1 MPKNKP
7 NNFNKK
13 EISKKIS
20 KNTGLPI
27 SYTSEIVDDFIV
39 NLKIQIKSKE
49 TIIKNFAKFKVMEK
63 SERIGRN
70 PRNNKAY
77 KIAKAKTL
85 SFIVSK
91 ILSKKIKNL

>member
-7 NNFNKK
+7 NNLKKK

-20 KNTGLPI
+20 SNTGLPI
-27 SYTSEIVDDFIV
+27 SYTNEIVDDFIQ
-39 NLKIQIKSKE
+39 NLKNQIKSKE
-49 TIIKNFAKFKVMEK
+49 IIIKNFAKFKVIDK

-70 PRNNKAY
+70 PKNNETY
-77 KIAKAKTL
+77 KIKKAKTL
-85 SFIVSK
+85 SFVVSK

>member
-7 NNFNKK
+7 NNLNKK

-27 SYTSEIVDDFIV
+27 SYTNEIVDDFIA
-39 NLKIQIKSKE
+39 NLKNQIKSKE
-49 TIIKNFAKFKVMEK
+49 MVIKNFAKFKVMEK

-70 PRNNKAY
+70 PKNNKPY
-77 KIAKAKTL
+77 KIEKAKTI
-85 SFIVSK
+85 SFVVSK
-91 ILSKKIKNL
+91 VLSKKIKNL